1 LTGLDENRYRIAW
14 LCRVELTQVL
24 KTEWNQIMKKML
36 WIPVSA
42 SLLFSV
48 GCGDS
53 PKTADGPA
61 PLGASSSLSN
71 SLASAKP
78 TAQAKSQVQLPSDP
92 KEVVQLFLDSM
103 RQGNGAQLS
112 ALMTTGAREEIKRKE
127 LVIDPL
133 GSPLATFKIGEAAQ
147 QEDAMLVSSVWTEP
161 GENGSDAPEIEVV
174 WELRKEAA
182 GWRVCGMAVDPMT
195 GDEVQVV
202 NFESMEPD
210 SVKSEMEPQR
220 VASLPNVSLPNV
232 LPGALPSVQNPNS
245 SAPIFPASVP
255 SGPLPPIQSG
265 ASQGSFTLPPAT
277 SLPPASNLPP
287 ASSSGLPTGSG
298 FGPR

>member
-1 LTGLDENRYRIAW
+1 
-14 LCRVELTQVL
+14 
-24 KTEWNQIMKKML
+24 MKKLL

-42 SLLFSV
+42 GLIVIV
-48 GCGDS
+48 GCGQNS
-53 PKTADGPA
+53 KTVDA
-61 PLGASSSLSN
+61 PSVASNSSSATNTAANTGASRA
-71 SLASAKP
+71 AS
-78 TAQAKSQVQLPSDP
+78 TQAQLPSDP

-112 ALMTTGAREEIKRKE
+112 ALMTTAAREEIRRKE

-161 GENGSDAPEIEVV
+161 GEKGEEPSELEVV

-202 NFESMEPD
+202 NFESMEQDPTK
-210 SVKSEMEPQR
+210 VESEPAR
-220 VASLPNVSLPNV
+220 VASLPNAGLPNAG
-232 LPGALPSVQNPNS
+232 LPGAAPANAPAMQNAALPNAAFPSQAPQGQLPAASFQQTQLPPVQAGPSQGNFALP
-245 SAPIFPASVP
+245 PAS
-255 SGPLPPIQSG
+255 
-265 ASQGSFTLPPAT
+265 GSLPPAT
-277 SLPPASNLPP
+277 NGLPPSN
-287 ASSSGLPTGSG
+287 G
-298 FGPR
+298 FAPR

>member
-1 LTGLDENRYRIAW
+1 
-14 LCRVELTQVL
+14 
-24 KTEWNQIMKKML
+24 MKKLL

-42 SLLFSV
+42 GLLVVV
-48 GCGDS
+48 GCGQS
-53 PKTADGPA
+53 PKTADAPPTSSNTSAPA
-61 PLGASSSLSN
+61 STMAN
-71 SLASAKP
+71 AAP
-78 TAQAKSQVQLPSDP
+78 TRAAAAQAPLPSDP

-112 ALMTTGAREEIKRKE
+112 ALMTTAAREEIRRKE

-161 GENGSDAPEIEVV
+161 GEKGEEPSELEVV

-202 NFESMEPD
+202 NFESMEQDPTK
-210 SVKSEMEPQR
+210 VESEPAR
-220 VASLPNVSLPNV
+220 VASLPNSGLPNAAPAIAPATQSTNMPTSAFPSQTPQGQ
-232 LPGALPSVQNPNS
+232 LPAS
-245 SAPIFPASVP
+245 SFQQTQTPPAPITRP
-255 SGPLPPIQSG
+255 
-265 ASQGSFTLPPAT
+265 QGNFA
-277 SLPPASNLPP
+277 LPPASNSLPP
-287 ASSSGLPTGSG
+287 ATNGLPPSNG
-298 FGPR
+298 FSIR